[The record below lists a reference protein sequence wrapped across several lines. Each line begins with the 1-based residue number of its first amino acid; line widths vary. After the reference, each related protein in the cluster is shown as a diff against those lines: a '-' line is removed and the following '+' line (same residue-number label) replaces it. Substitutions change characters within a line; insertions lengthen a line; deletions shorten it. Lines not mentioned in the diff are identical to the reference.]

1 MSLKNVHREL
11 EQNFDDTEYVIV
23 CQPPNGIKQA
33 LFVDKYNA
41 KKKVVTSS
49 DVDDQGQIRVNIG
62 DIQSL
67 YKVTCTVE
75 DANKIGELEFTNN
88 QSKK

>member
-88 QSKK
+88 Q